1 MEGLPINIVDVLVA
15 LILLIS
21 TAIAM
26 LRGFAHE
33 LLSIISWVG
42 AIFATLYGFPHVQPI
57 ARRYIPIELI
67 ADVVAGVAIFILVL
81 VVLSVATRTVSSFI
95 QDSSL
100 GALDRSLGLVFGL
113 LRGFVIACLVWIAFA
128 WLLPKEDWPGWVEEA
143 RTRHALNWGAGVLTA
158 LVPEGLIEAGEDA
171 AEGAVNNLERLQETE
186 AAFESLNNALTKSN
200 DKSDPTGYNDGQRQE
215 LDQLIDNIGNS
226 GQAAE

>member
-215 LDQLIDNIGNS
+215 LDQLIDNIGDS